1 MNTRKPTKYE
11 AAHRETSDT
20 RDALMMRSG
29 GRPSPT
35 APDMTNRYPQADHC
49 ADNRVRQ
56 LDGQHEERNRMDA
69 ETGVELITVQ
79 VAANRLTVSRWM
91 VYRLIWDQQVKSV
104 QIGRCRRIVRQSFE
118 DYLAGL
124 IEGAA

>member
-1 MNTRKPTKYE
+1 M
-11 AAHRETSDT
+11 DT
-20 RDALMMRSG
+20 
-29 GRPSPT
+29 
-35 APDMTNRYPQADHC
+35 
-49 ADNRVRQ
+49 
-56 LDGQHEERNRMDA
+56 
-69 ETGVELITVQ
+69 ETGGELITVQ
-79 VAANRLTVSRWM
+79 EAANRLAVSRWM

>member
-1 MNTRKPTKYE
+1 MNISKPTKHD

-20 RDALMMRSG
+20 RDALMTRSG
-29 GRPSPT
+29 GRPSPG
-35 APDMTNRYPQADHC
+35 APDMTNRYTQADHC

-56 LDGQHEERNRMDA
+56 LDRQHEERDRMDA

-79 VAANRLTVSRWM
+79 VAANRLAVSRWM

-104 QIGRCRRIVRQSFE
+104 QIGRCRQIVRQSFE

>member
-35 APDMTNRYPQADHC
+35 ALDMTNRYPQADHC
-49 ADNRVRQ
+49 ADNRIRQ
-56 LDGQHEERNRMDA
+56 L
-69 ETGVELITVQ
+69 TGSVRKGTGWTPNQ
-79 VAANRLTVSRWM
+79 VLN
-91 VYRLIWDQQVKSV
+91 
-104 QIGRCRRIVRQSFE
+104 
-118 DYLAGL
+118 
-124 IEGAA
+124 